1 MNYEII
7 FYRSGKTSE
16 IQNIL
21 SDRLGGI
28 SLSLNEACAA
38 VSPKELTEMLGR
50 AVKRDN
56 LILIVGGEI
65 GKQNTDEVLDRIL
78 RSDKA
83 EILLEEIESN
93 GVVCKI
99 RRAKEQTIIVLPDD
113 TERII
118 SVLPELKNKLMDIY
132 KLEEES
138 NDNGFPENIPD
149 EIYKQMAQT
158 KRVRVAPVGST
169 AEKRALSRLT
179 ALKATIAILLLLA
192 AAQLGAASYLFMTQ
206 A

>member
-1 MNYEII
+1 
-7 FYRSGKTSE
+7 
-16 IQNIL
+16 
-21 SDRLGGI
+21 
-28 SLSLNEACAA
+28 
-38 VSPKELTEMLGR
+38 MLGR